1 MQVWRR
7 VRGLLGSAATW
18 GTVGALIGAAMYVA
32 RYRPWPLG
40 AIHWDRALSL
50 MGAFMGGG
58 ALWGSV
64 CGLAFGVAVWS
75 LGRRSS
81 FQQVSARRFTLWG
94 AVAGAA
100 FPLLIYTPVVVMRG
114 AFDAIPFFS
123 MIAGISAVAGAA
135 CARTIFALAR
145 RAPEPRN
152 VAPVLAASSPASM
165 STVPPATPER
175 VQVR

>member
-18 GTVGALIGAAMYVA
+18 GTVGALIGAALYVA
-32 RYRPWPLG
+32 RFRPWPLS

-50 MGAFMGGG
+50 LGAFMGGG

-64 CGLAFGVAVWS
+64 CGLAFG
-75 LGRRSS
+75 
-81 FQQVSARRFTLWG
+81 
-94 AVAGAA
+94 
-100 FPLLIYTPVVVMRG
+100 
-114 AFDAIPFFS
+114 AIPFFS
-123 MIAGISAVAGAA
+123 MLAGMSAVAGAA

-152 VAPVLAASSPASM
+152 GAPVLAASSPASL
-165 STVPPATPER
+165 SAVPSATPER